1 MHPLF
6 AAAGADGDS
15 ADDTAAD
22 ASTALEEIKVT
33 FVVLAPRSRMKLQ
46 CFADPL

>member
-15 ADDTAAD
+15 ADDAAAD

-33 FVVLAPRSRMKLQ
+33 NCCCASIKSQ
-46 CFADPL
+46 CFAGLLG